1 MPAPFRASALA
12 AALALLVANAQATG
26 PLDSASIAW
35 TQKHTSAP
43 TGFLSEIVSFDSLT
57 KSLWVAGVHGVQVLD
72 AATGTALGFIA
83 AGTGWAV
90 NSVAMHGGIAAFA
103 LENTTDRK
111 LSGVVRLYDT
121 ATRSLASG
129 TNEIAVGALPD
140 MVTFT
145 ADGSKLL
152 VANEG
157 TPASVPDTAYTLP
170 DPVGSVSIIS
180 MASRSVV
187 ATPTFG
193 SVTPVASNMGSN
205 VRQPGMDF
213 EPEYIAINKAGTK
226 AFVSLQ
232 ENNAL
237 GIIDLATNSTTK
249 VVGLGSKDFNL
260 TGNEIDPR
268 SNSSVVFANHAVR
281 GLYMP
286 DGLATYQAGGKG
298 YVVLANE
305 GDLRE
310 DDGDRTT
317 ASTYGASGDLA
328 GLRVVNDLSSAGNLF
343 APGARSFSIRD
354 EDGNLVYDSGSILD
368 REAAALGIYDDG
380 RSRDK
385 GVEPEGV
392 ELLTIGGRTY
402 AFIGLERTTTGAIAV
417 FDITAPESASFVRML
432 LTGATERRPEGLK
445 GFTMDGMHYLA
456 VTSEG
461 SSFATSGTTL
471 FALAP
476 VPEPGTYALML
487 AGLAGVLALSRR
499 RAAR

>member
-12 AALALLVANAQATG
+12 AALVSLAFTTQAAG

-35 TQKHTSAP
+35 TQKHTGLPA
-43 TGFLSEIVSFDSLT
+43 GFLSEIVSFDSLT
-57 KSLWVAGVHGVQVLD
+57 KSLWVAGVNGVQVLD

-83 AGTGWAV
+83 AGAGWAV
-90 NSVAMHGGIAAFA
+90 NSVAVHGGIAAFA

-111 LSGVVRLYDT
+111 LNGVVRLYDT
-121 ATRSLASG
+121 ASRSLASG
-129 TNEIAVGALPD
+129 TNEIVVGALPD

-145 ADGSKLL
+145 ADGRKLL

-157 TPASVPDTAYTLP
+157 TPASVADTAYTLP

-180 MASRSVV
+180 MGSRSVI
-187 ATPTFG
+187 ATPTFA
-193 SVTPVASNMGSN
+193 SVTPVASNMGLN
-205 VRQPGMDF
+205 LRQPGMDF

-237 GIIDLATNSTTK
+237 GVIDLTTNTTTK
-249 VVGLGSKDFNL
+249 VVGLGSKDFSVK
-260 TGNEIDPR
+260 GNEIDPR
-268 SNSSVVFANHAVR
+268 SGGGVAFGNYAVK

-310 DDGDRTT
+310 DGADGTT
-317 ASTYGASGDLA
+317 ATTFGATGDLA
-328 GLRVVNDLSSAGNLF
+328 NIRVVNDISSAGNLY
-343 APGARSFSIRD
+343 AIGARSFSIRD

-368 REAAALGIYDDG
+368 REAAALGIYADG
-380 RSRDK
+380 RSPEK

-392 ELLTIGGRTY
+392 ELITIGGRTY

-417 FDITAPESASFVRML
+417 FDVTVPESTSFVRML
-432 LTGATERRPEGLK
+432 LTNASERRPEGLK
-445 GFTMDGMHYLA
+445 GFVMDGMHYLA

-461 SSFATSGTTL
+461 SNFASSGTTL